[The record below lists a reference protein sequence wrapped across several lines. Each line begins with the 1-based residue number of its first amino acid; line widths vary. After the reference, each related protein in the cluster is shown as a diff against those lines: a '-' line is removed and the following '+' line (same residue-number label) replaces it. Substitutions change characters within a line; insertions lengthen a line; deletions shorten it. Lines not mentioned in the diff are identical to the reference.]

1 MNTSTRIDFISG
13 VPDTLYR
20 RSGGKCSVPRCKNPT
35 MGPFKENEKAVNMG
49 VACHIYS
56 ASKNGPRGWGGKPSE
71 FISSAKNGIW
81 CCQYHASLI
90 DKNKGNDYP
99 VSVLFLWKKLIET
112 RVLKEMNDFPS
123 PLGWVDSIEFTT
135 FLNYTALPK
144 LKLSRYTLIFGKN
157 GVGKTVLLEIAAAIS
172 NSKYANRFNGTSI
185 KNENENYI
193 PAVFEAKVVY
203 TTVDYPHK
211 EINLKIEDKQLFRM
225 ENRINYLLPPGD
237 LEVIYSS
244 NKDKIRSTDE
254 DDIDYMMRVLNVDKS
269 ALFAICNIGTKTLI
283 TGTIMFEHAEEDD
296 EEKWDKTYPKYKDD
310 GEPYYELMF
319 KPKDRDEFICFNCLS
334 SSEQG
339 MLILDLQITKAK
351 EIAKQRLTLLLIE
364 DLAIVFDENN
374 FQNLLQVLEKE
385 DFQVIVSIPPY
396 ITTSIINNKSKD
408 LEYLKQWKL
417 EEIGI
422 KN

>member
-1 MNTSTRIDFISG
+1 MSTSIRIDFISG
-13 VPDTLYR
+13 VPDILYKR
-20 RSGGKCSVPRCKNPT
+20 AGGKCSVPRCKNPT
-35 MGPFKENEKAVNMG
+35 MGPFKENEGAVNMG

-56 ASKNGPRGWGGKPSE
+56 ASENGPRGWGGKTPE
-71 FISSAKNGIW
+71 YISSAENGLW

-90 DKNKGNDYP
+90 DKDKGNDYP
-99 VSVLFLWKKLIET
+99 VSVLFLWKRLIET

-123 PLGWVDSIEFTT
+123 PLGWIDSIEFTT
-135 FLNYTALPK
+135 FLNYTTPPK
-144 LKLSRYTLIFGKN
+144 LKLSRYTLIGGKN

-185 KNENENYI
+185 KNKDGNYI

-203 TTVDYPHK
+203 TTVDYPSK
-211 EINLKIEDKQLFRM
+211 EINLKIEDKQLFRV
-225 ENRINYLLPPGD
+225 ENRIHYLLPPGD

-244 NKDKIRSTDE
+244 NKDRIRLTDE
-254 DDIDYMMRVLNVDKS
+254 DDIDYIMRVLNVDKS
-269 ALFAICNIGTKTLI
+269 ALFAISNIGTKALI
-283 TGTIMFEHAEEDD
+283 AGEIIFEHTEE
-296 EEKWDKTYPKYKDD
+296 YKDN

-319 KPKDRDEFICFNCLS
+319 KHKDRDEFIYFNYLS

-374 FQNLLQVLEKE
+374 FKKLLQVLEKE
-385 DFQVIVSIPPY
+385 DFQVIVSITPHR
-396 ITTSIINNKSKD
+396 TTSIIDNNKLKD

-422 KN
+422 PN